1 MDRNRN
7 REFLLE
13 QLRQFLTNYKL
24 SQYYDT
30 FVNEGFDRLLS
41 LFDIT
46 ESDLISLN
54 VKRGHRRVLQRAIAT
69 ARGVPLTTPIII
81 HYGYDDQDA
90 VHVSK
95 PGTTITTTTT
105 TVTKTFQNSQPSPS
119 MKKNRSH
126 QRKRKQ
132 YIPAKPV
139 TAFDEFLKRLKSE
152 LSGDEHI
159 ELSDVISIAHE
170 RWNRLSAIQKERYE
184 REALHANSDYV
195 MDFNY
200 DDQRV
205 RDRSFTS

>member
-1 MDRNRN
+1 MDQNNN

-13 QLRQFLTNYKL
+13 QLGQFLQNYKL

-30 FVNEGFDRLLS
+30 FVAEGFDRLLS

-46 ESDLISLN
+46 ESDLISLH

-69 ARGVPLTTPIII
+69 ARGVPLTTPIMIN
-81 HYGYDDQDA
+81 YGYDDQDHTA
-90 VHVSK
+90 K

-105 TVTKTFQNSQPSPS
+105 TVTKTIESPKES
-119 MKKNRSH
+119 PLKKYN

-132 YIPAKPV
+132 FVPVKPV
-139 TAFDEFLKRLKSE
+139 TAFDEFLKQVKNE

-159 ELSDVISIAHE
+159 ELSDAILIAQE
-170 RWNRLSAIQKERYE
+170 RWNRLSVHQKERYE

-200 DDQRV
+200 DDQK
-205 RDRSFTS
+205 F